1 MTTISNTAD
10 SQSVLAVRNSAAAS
24 SAASDAG
31 TTSSSTLGSQNQFL
45 QLLMTQM
52 RNQDP
57 LNPMDNAQVT
67 SQLAQISTVNGIQ
80 QLNTTLQSLTS
91 NMMANESLQAAYTI
105 GHDVLVPGNS
115 LQLGTGG
122 ANFGVELPQGVDQ
135 LSVTINDAA
144 GRALKTLDLGAQS
157 AGDVAL
163 NWDGTTTSGSAAAP
177 GSYSFTVKAS
187 QGGQA
192 VSATALTVGQVTSV
206 SNGSQGVKLNV
217 TGLGTVGLQDVK
229 QIF

>member
-1 MTTISNTAD
+1 
-10 SQSVLAVRNSAAAS
+10 
-24 SAASDAG
+24 
-31 TTSSSTLGSQNQFL
+31 
-45 QLLMTQM
+45 
-52 RNQDP
+52 
-57 LNPMDNAQVT
+57 
-67 SQLAQISTVNGIQ
+67 
-80 QLNTTLQSLTS
+80 
-91 NMMANESLQAAYTI
+91 
-105 GHDVLVPGNS
+105 

-122 ANFGVELPQGVDQ
+122 ANFGVELPQGADQ

-144 GRALKTLDLGAQS
+144 GRALKTFDLGAQS

-177 GSYSFTVKAS
+177 GGYSFTVKAS

-192 VSATALTVGQVTSV
+192 VSATALAVGQVTSV